1 MSRYYFHQRVADKK
15 NPAGLTVTKK
25 RKLPKGDFR
34 ITNYSWP
41 DVVLWF
47 MDSDKFTAN
56 ERQSVYL
63 AFITRTILAQ
73 QGVWSMD
80 LESKLLKQ
88 LGVYTAE
95 LKAELQNTLEDVG
108 RLSKDHKTLIK
119 QRDALCKALKDCR
132 DTLVLCALID
142 KSGQAQKSA
151 LLAEQALKGGVK

>member
-1 MSRYYFHQRVADKK
+1 MLLICDICEI
-15 NPAGLTVTKK
+15 GL
-25 RKLPKGDFR
+25 P
-34 ITNYSWP
+34 P
-41 DVVLWF
+41 DQTECP
-47 MDSDKFTAN
+47 MCK
-56 ERQSVYL
+56 
-63 AFITRTILAQ
+63 
-73 QGVWSMD
+73 
-80 LESKLLKQ
+80 
-88 LGVYTAE
+88 